1 LINKSFILN
10 KVIENVN
17 ENYRLAVANN
27 DTTNTKKHQTNLA
40 ALIQL
45 KQQLEASGELD
56 QDVLHEHD
64 RGR

>member
-1 LINKSFILN
+1 VINKSFILN

-17 ENYRLAVANN
+17 ENYRFAVANN
-27 DTTNTKKHQTNLA
+27 DTTTAKKHQDNLA

-45 KQQLEASGELD
+45 KQQLEASGELE
-56 QDVLHEHD
+56 QDIIHKHG

>member
-1 LINKSFILN
+1 MINKSFILN

-27 DTTNTKKHQTNLA
+27 DTTNAKKHHTNLA
-40 ALIQL
+40 TLIQL
-45 KQQLEASGELD
+45 KQQLESSGELD
-56 QDVLHEHD
+56 QDVIHEHG

>member
-1 LINKSFILN
+1 MINKSFILN

-17 ENYRLAVANN
+17 ENYRLAVSNN
-27 DTTNTKKHQTNLA
+27 DTSNAKKHQTNLA

-45 KQQLEASGELD
+45 KQQLDASGELG
-56 QDVLHEHD
+56 QDEIHEHG